1 MTTRHVLFISG
12 SIGLGHVTRDLA
24 IAAALRAHRPEVRL
38 VWLAGHPAQ
47 QALQTAGEKLVPE
60 CQRYADETAF
70 VEAIAGPFS
79 MRLLNPMAMFTSPRK
94 IRAWWQMLRGQKG
107 NVTAFKEVTARQR
120 FDLIIADEAY
130 ELAVALMA
138 KPSLKPAPVAAIY
151 DCVGIDATSHNP
163 LEWLAVQN
171 ISWWSARLA
180 KRSTRVFDLTLMV
193 GEEADV
199 ADKPFGLFS
208 PNRRELARTMLKYV
222 GYVCPF
228 QPGDYQDRVA
238 LRQRLGYGPEP
249 LVICAI
255 GGTSIGKALLE
266 LCGRAYPQIREHLPD
281 LRVELVCGPRLAP
294 DSLDVPAGVG
304 RRGYVHALYEHLAA
318 CDLAIVQGGGTTT
331 TELMVLRRPFLYFPL
346 EGHFEQR
353 LHVAGR
359 LARHGAGVQL
369 EYRKTTP
376 EQLAEVVLAN
386 IGREVSYPPIAAEGA
401 KNAAQLLCSLL

>member
-1 MTTRHVLFISG
+1 MTTRNVLFVSG

-24 IAAALRAHRPEVRL
+24 IAAALRARRPDIHL

-47 QALQTAGEKLVPE
+47 QALRAAGEELVPE
-60 CQRYADETAF
+60 CRGYADETAF
-70 VEAIAGPFS
+70 VEAIAGRFS
-79 MRLLNPMAMFTSPRK
+79 LRLLNPAAIFASPRR
-94 IRAWWQMLRGQKG
+94 IRAWWRMLHGQRE
-107 NVTAFKEVTARQR
+107 NVAAFKEATARQR

-130 ELAVALMA
+130 ELVLALIA
-138 KPSLKPAPVAAIY
+138 KPSLRRAPFVAIY
-151 DCVGIDATSHNP
+151 DFVGLDATSHNP

-180 KRSTRVFDLTLMV
+180 QRSTRVFDLTLMV

-208 PNRRELARTMLKYV
+208 PNRREVARTLLKYV
-222 GYVCPF
+222 GYVCPCH
-228 QPGDYQDRVA
+228 PGDYQDRVA

-249 LVICAI
+249 LVICSI

-266 LCGRAYPQIREHLPD
+266 LCGRAYPRIREHLPD
-281 LRVELVCGPRLAP
+281 LRMELVCGPRLSP

-304 RRGYVHALYEHLAA
+304 CRGYVHALYEHLAA

-331 TELMVLRRPFLYFPL
+331 TELMALRRPFLYFPL

-359 LARHGAGVQL
+359 LARHGAGVPL
-369 EYRKTTP
+369 EYAKTTP
-376 EQLAEVVLAN
+376 ERLAEAVLAN
-386 IGREVSYPPIAAEGA
+386 IGREVCYPPVAADGA
-401 KNAAQLLCSLL
+401 KNAAQLLSTLL

>member
-1 MTTRHVLFISG
+1 MTTRQVLFVSG

-24 IAAALRAHRPEVRL
+24 IAAALRAHRPDIHL

-47 QALQTAGEKLVPE
+47 QALQAAGEELVPE
-60 CQRYADETAF
+60 CRQYADETAF
-70 VEAIAGPFS
+70 VETIAGRFS
-79 MRLLNPMAMFTSPRK
+79 MRLLNPAATFTSPRK
-94 IRAWWQMLRGQKG
+94 IKAWWQMVRGQRA
-107 NVTAFKEVTARQR
+107 NVRIFKEVTARQR
-120 FDLIIADEAY
+120 FDLIVADEAY
-130 ELAVALMA
+130 ELILALIVN
-138 KPSLKPAPVAAIY
+138 PSLKRAPFVAICDFVGLDAI
-151 DCVGIDATSHNP
+151 SRNP
-163 LEWLAVQN
+163 LEWLMVQN
-171 ISWWSARLA
+171 LSWWSAQLA
-180 KRSTRVFDLTLMV
+180 KRSTRVLDLTVMV

-199 ADKPFGLFS
+199 ADKPFGWLS
-208 PNRRELARTMLKYV
+208 PNRRQVARTMLKYV

-228 QPGDYQDRVA
+228 HSGDYQDRAA

-266 LCGRAYPQIREHLPD
+266 LCGRAYPLLRTHLPN
-281 LRVELVCGPRLAP
+281 LRMELVCGPRLAP
-294 DSLDVPAGVG
+294 DSLDVPPGIS
-304 RRGYVHALYEHLAA
+304 RRGYVHGLYEHLAA

-369 EYRKTTP
+369 EYGKMTP
-376 EQLAEVVLAN
+376 ERLAAAVLAN
-386 IGREVSYPPIAAEGA
+386 IGRQVCYPPIAADGA
-401 KNAAQLLCSLL
+401 SNAAQLLCSLL

>member
-24 IAAALRAHRPEVRL
+24 IAAALRARRPEVRL

-47 QALQTAGEKLVPE
+47 QALQAAGEELTPE
-60 CQRYADETAF
+60 CRRYADETAF
-70 VEAIAGPFS
+70 VEAIAGRFS
-79 MRLLNPMAMFTSPRK
+79 MRLLNPAAMFTSPRK
-94 IRAWWQMLRGQKG
+94 IRAWGQMLRGQRG
-107 NVTAFKEVTARQR
+107 NVAAFKEVTARQR
-120 FDLIIADEAY
+120 FDLIVADEAY
-130 ELAVALMA
+130 ELTLAFMA
-138 KPSLKPAPVAAIY
+138 KPSLKPAPVVAIC
-151 DCVGIDATSHNP
+151 DFVGLDATSRNP
-163 LEWLAVQN
+163 LEWLTVQN
-171 ISWWSARLA
+171 LSWWSARLA
-180 KRSTRVFDLTLMV
+180 KRFTRVLDLTLMV

-199 ADKPFGLFS
+199 ADKPFGWFS
-208 PNRRELARTMLKYV
+208 PNRREVARNLLKYV

-249 LVICAI
+249 LVICSI

-266 LCGRAYPQIREHLPD
+266 LCGQAYPRIREHLPD
-281 LRVELVCGPRLAP
+281 LRMELVCGPRLAP

-359 LARHGAGVQL
+359 LARHGAGVPL

-376 EQLAEVVLAN
+376 ERLAEAVLAN
-386 IGREVSYPPIAAEGA
+386 IGREVSYPPVAADGA
-401 KNAAQLLCSLL
+401 NTAAQLLCSLL